1 MKPANVLSL
10 LLSVSAASAQNQV
23 QLADPGTCNEGSKS
37 ALIEIADGPVRVS
50 PGTDSSCLAFIE
62 KGGSLRIWKYG
73 SRYQRLAAAKTWK
86 VIVKKGDG
94 DQNSYVLPHNSV
106 IGIVLEYKNAKGEW
120 KNYTGSSKNPISK
133 TQPAILLTVRK
144 ATEKAQG
151 LKKEHLTW
159 DIFTVDALGLDRSR
173 KDAAGKFPLPEGSS
187 DLRIDEVW
195 VWQGLNPIAK
205 KLDLSTGKGSLEFQA
220 E

>member
-1 MKPANVLSL
+1 MKPVTALSL
-10 LLSVSAASAQNQV
+10 LLFVSAAMAQNQV
-23 QLADPGTCNEGSKS
+23 QLADPATCNEASK
-37 ALIEIADGPVRVS
+37 AAPLEITDGPVRVS
-50 PGTDSSCLAFIE
+50 PGTDSSCLAVVE
-62 KGGSLRIWKYG
+62 KGGTLRIWKYG
-73 SRYQRLAAAKTWK
+73 RRYQRLAAANTWK
-86 VIVKKGDG
+86 VIVQKGDG

-106 IGIVLEYKNAKGEW
+106 IGIVLEHKNAKGEW

-133 TQPAILLTVRK
+133 TQPSILLTVRK
-144 ATEKAQG
+144 ATGKAAG

-159 DIFTVDALGLDRSR
+159 DIFTVDALDLDHSR

-187 DLRIDEVW
+187 ELRINEVW

-205 KLDLSTGKGSLEFQA
+205 KLNVSTGKASVKFQA